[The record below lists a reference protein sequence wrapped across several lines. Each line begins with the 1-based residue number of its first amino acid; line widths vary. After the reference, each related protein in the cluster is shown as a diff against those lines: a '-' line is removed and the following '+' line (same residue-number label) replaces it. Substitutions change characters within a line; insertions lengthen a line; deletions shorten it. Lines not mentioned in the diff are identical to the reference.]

1 MLYREFLNGVAPTI
15 VRAKTSYLVEN
26 RLAIDQGDIIVLID
40 DRADLRFIK
49 GQNQRTF
56 DIGTFPR

>member
-1 MLYREFLNGVAPTI
+1 MAPTI